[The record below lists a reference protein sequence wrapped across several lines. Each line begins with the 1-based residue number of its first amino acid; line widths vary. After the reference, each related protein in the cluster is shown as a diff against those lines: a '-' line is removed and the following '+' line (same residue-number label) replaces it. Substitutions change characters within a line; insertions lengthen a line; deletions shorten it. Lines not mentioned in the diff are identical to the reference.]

1 MGCWQKAVC
10 VCFWALLFAVCGI
23 TAQAAGFSPAL
34 SSEEGEPGDVVEI
47 SITYDGSLGEVA
59 AFRASVEYDPAVLE
73 YLRPTYGESV
83 REGTVTTVSALGKV
97 ESVFTADKGAV
108 LAAGEGITY
117 RFRVAEGATPG
128 KSSLFV
134 SVFEISSPEPSPLG
148 NDTDVSFDFLVPEP
162 PSSDARLVYLAPD
175 VGELEPGF
183 SPGCLEYT
191 MTVPYEVDAIT
202 FIAEPVAGAVC
213 RVNRKNLGSG
223 GSDTVFEITVT
234 AEDGETKNVY
244 QVTVHRQEKEEEEK
258 PHLSNDARLLSL
270 VPENGTLTPAFSPDV
285 FEYSL
290 TVPYEV
296 TTMAFEGEPVEGAT
310 YRVNRKN
317 LGSGGSNTVFEITV
331 TAEDEE
337 TKNVYQVTVHRQ
349 GKEEEEKPD
358 LSDDARLLSLTP
370 QTGTLTPAF
379 SPNVYEYSLTVPYE
393 ITTMTFEGEPVEG
406 ATYRVNRKN
415 LGSGGSDT
423 VFEITVTAEDEETK
437 NVYQVTVHRQEK
449 EEEEKPALSDDA
461 RLLSLVPQN
470 GTLTP
475 AFSPNVYEYS
485 LTVPYEITTMTF
497 EGEPVEGA
505 TYRVNRKN
513 LGSGGSDTVFEIT
526 VTAEDGET
534 KAVYQVTVHRNE
546 KVKTSATEKPSSTTG
561 AGGTPEPSP
570 TAKAAS
576 EDPTGQEGSPQPD
589 QEALV
594 MAATGDSGNTGGG
607 GDGASPSGVSGVTF
621 QNGNASLVP
630 GMLALLA
637 FVLFCFLSGPIAKS
651 LASRFPGKQ
660 QSEESPSE
668 KP

>member
-23 TAQAAGFSPAL
+23 TAQAAGFSPSL

-117 RFRVAEGATPG
+117 RFRVAEGAAPG

-183 SPGCLEYT
+183 SPGCLGYT

-258 PHLSNDARLLSL
+258 PNLSDDARLLSL
-270 VPENGTLTPAFSPDV
+270 TPQTGTLTPAFSPDV

-296 TTMAFEGEPVEGAT
+296 TTMAFEGKPVEGAT

-317 LGSGGSNTVFEITV
+317 LGSGGSNT
-331 TAEDEE
+331 
-337 TKNVYQVTVHRQ
+337 
-349 GKEEEEKPD
+349 
-358 LSDDARLLSLTP
+358 L
-370 QTGTLTPAF
+370 
-379 SPNVYEYSLTVPYE
+379 
-393 ITTMTFEGEPVEG
+393 
-406 ATYRVNRKN
+406 
-415 LGSGGSDT
+415 
-423 VFEITVTAEDEETK
+423 FEITVTAEDEETK

-470 GTLTP
+470 GALTP

-576 EDPTGQEGSPQPD
+576 EDPTGQNGSPRPG

-607 GDGASPSGVSGVTF
+607 GDGAPPSGVSGVTF

-660 QSEESPSE
+660 QSEETPSE
-668 KP
+668 KL

>member
-23 TAQAAGFSPAL
+23 TAQAAGFSPSL

-117 RFRVAEGATPG
+117 RFRVAEGAAPG

-134 SVFEISSPEPSPLG
+134 SVFEISSQEPSPLG

-183 SPGCLEYT
+183 SPGCLGYT

-258 PHLSNDARLLSL
+258 PDLSDDARLLSL
-270 VPENGTLTPAFSPDV
+270 FPENGTLTPAFSPDV

-296 TTMAFEGEPVEGAT
+296 TTMAFEGKPVEGAT

-317 LGSGGSNTVFEITV
+317 LGSGGSNT
-331 TAEDEE
+331 
-337 TKNVYQVTVHRQ
+337 
-349 GKEEEEKPD
+349 
-358 LSDDARLLSLTP
+358 L
-370 QTGTLTPAF
+370 
-379 SPNVYEYSLTVPYE
+379 
-393 ITTMTFEGEPVEG
+393 
-406 ATYRVNRKN
+406 
-415 LGSGGSDT
+415 
-423 VFEITVTAEDEETK
+423 FEITVTAEDEETK

-470 GTLTP
+470 GALTP

-576 EDPTGQEGSPQPD
+576 EDPTGQNGSPRPG

-607 GDGASPSGVSGVTF
+607 GDGAPPSGVSGVTF

-660 QSEESPSE
+660 QSEETPSE
-668 KP
+668 KL

>member
-23 TAQAAGFSPAL
+23 TAQAAGFSPSL

-117 RFRVAEGATPG
+117 RFRVAEGAAPG

-183 SPGCLEYT
+183 SPGCLGYT

-258 PHLSNDARLLSL
+258 PDLSDDARLLSL

-296 TTMAFEGEPVEGAT
+296 TTMAFEGKPVEGAT

-317 LGSGGSNTVFEITV
+317 LGSGGSNT
-331 TAEDEE
+331 
-337 TKNVYQVTVHRQ
+337 
-349 GKEEEEKPD
+349 
-358 LSDDARLLSLTP
+358 L
-370 QTGTLTPAF
+370 
-379 SPNVYEYSLTVPYE
+379 
-393 ITTMTFEGEPVEG
+393 
-406 ATYRVNRKN
+406 
-415 LGSGGSDT
+415 
-423 VFEITVTAEDEETK
+423 FEITVTAEDEETK

-470 GTLTP
+470 GALTP

-576 EDPTGQEGSPQPD
+576 EDPTGQNGSPRPG

-607 GDGASPSGVSGVTF
+607 GDGAPPSGVSGVTF

-660 QSEESPSE
+660 QSEETPSE
-668 KP
+668 KL

>member
-23 TAQAAGFSPAL
+23 TAQAAGFSPFL
-34 SSEEGEPGDVVEI
+34 SCEEGEPGDVVEI

-175 VGELEPGF
+175 AGELEPGF

-202 FIAEPVAGAVC
+202 FLAEPVAGAVC

-223 GSDTVFEITVT
+223 GSDTLFKITVT

-244 QVTVHRQEKEEEEK
+244 QVTVHRQE
-258 PHLSNDARLLSL
+258 
-270 VPENGTLTPAFSPDV
+270 
-285 FEYSL
+285 
-290 TVPYEV
+290 
-296 TTMAFEGEPVEGAT
+296 
-310 YRVNRKN
+310 
-317 LGSGGSNTVFEITV
+317 
-331 TAEDEE
+331 
-337 TKNVYQVTVHRQ
+337 
-349 GKEEEEKPD
+349 KEEEEKPD

-379 SPNVYEYSLTVPYE
+379 SPDVFEYSLTVPYE

-423 VFEITVTAEDEETK
+423 LFK
-437 NVYQVTVHRQEK
+437 
-449 EEEEKPALSDDA
+449 
-461 RLLSLVPQN
+461 
-470 GTLTP
+470 
-475 AFSPNVYEYS
+475 
-485 LTVPYEITTMTF
+485 
-497 EGEPVEGA
+497 
-505 TYRVNRKN
+505 
-513 LGSGGSDTVFEIT
+513 IT

-561 AGGTPEPSP
+561 AGGTPAPSP
-570 TAKAAS
+570 TAKPAS
-576 EDPTGQEGSPQPD
+576 EDPTGQDGSPRPD

-607 GDGASPSGVSGVTF
+607 GDGASSSGVSGVTF

-660 QSEESPSE
+660 QSEEGPSE

>member
-1 MGCWQKAVC
+1 M
-10 VCFWALLFAVCGI
+10 
-23 TAQAAGFSPAL
+23 
-34 SSEEGEPGDVVEI
+34 VEI

-117 RFRVAEGATPG
+117 RFRVAEGAAPG

-183 SPGCLEYT
+183 SPGCLGYT

-258 PHLSNDARLLSL
+258 PDLSDDARLLSL

-317 LGSGGSNTVFEITV
+317 LGSGGS
-331 TAEDEE
+331 
-337 TKNVYQVTVHRQ
+337 Y
-349 GKEEEEKPD
+349 
-358 LSDDARLLSLTP
+358 
-370 QTGTLTPAF
+370 TL
-379 SPNVYEYSLTVPYE
+379 
-393 ITTMTFEGEPVEG
+393 
-406 ATYRVNRKN
+406 
-415 LGSGGSDT
+415 
-423 VFEITVTAEDEETK
+423 FEITVTAEDEETK

-470 GTLTP
+470 GALTP

-576 EDPTGQEGSPQPD
+576 EDPTGQNGSPRPG

-607 GDGASPSGVSGVTF
+607 GDGAPPSGVSGVTF

-660 QSEESPSE
+660 QSEETPSE
-668 KP
+668 KL

>member
-1 MGCWQKAVC
+1 MGYWWKAVC
-10 VCFWALLFAVCGI
+10 VCFWALLFALCGI
-23 TAQAAGFSPAL
+23 TAQAAGFSPSL
-34 SSEEGEPGDVVEI
+34 SCEEGEPGGVVEVSVI
-47 SITYDGSLGEVA
+47 YDGSLGEVA

-73 YLRPTYGESV
+73 YLRPAYGESV

-108 LAAGEGITY
+108 LTAGEGITY
-117 RFRVAEGATPG
+117 RFRVAEGAAPG

-148 NDTDVSFDFLVPEP
+148 NDTDVSFGFLVPEP
-162 PSSDARLVYLAPD
+162 PSSDTRLVYLAPD

-183 SPGCLEYT
+183 SPECLEYT

-202 FIAEPVAGAVC
+202 FLAEPVAGAVC

-258 PHLSNDARLLSL
+258 PTLSNDARLLSL
-270 VPENGTLTPAFSPDV
+270 VPQNGTLTPVFSPDV

-296 TTMAFEGEPVEGAT
+296 TTMV
-310 YRVNRKN
+310 
-317 LGSGGSNTVFEITV
+317 
-331 TAEDEE
+331 
-337 TKNVYQVTVHRQ
+337 
-349 GKEEEEKPD
+349 
-358 LSDDARLLSLTP
+358 
-370 QTGTLTPAF
+370 
-379 SPNVYEYSLTVPYE
+379 
-393 ITTMTFEGEPVEG
+393 
-406 ATYRVNRKN
+406 
-415 LGSGGSDT
+415 
-423 VFEITVTAEDEETK
+423 
-437 NVYQVTVHRQEK
+437 
-449 EEEEKPALSDDA
+449 
-461 RLLSLVPQN
+461 
-470 GTLTP
+470 
-475 AFSPNVYEYS
+475 
-485 LTVPYEITTMTF
+485 F

-534 KAVYQVTVHRNE
+534 KNVYQVMVHRQEKEEEEKPTLSNDARLLSLVPQNGTLTPVFSPDVFEYSLTVPYEVTTMVFEGEPVEGATYRVNRKNLGSGGSDTLFKITVTAQDGETKAVYQVTVHRNE
-546 KVKTSATEKPSSTTG
+546 KVKTSATEKPASTTG
-561 AGGTPEPSP
+561 AGGTPAPSP
-570 TAKAAS
+570 TAEAAP

-594 MAATGDSGNTGGG
+594 MAAAGGSGNTGGG
-607 GDGASPSGVSGVTF
+607 DGPSPNGGSGVTF

-660 QSEESPSE
+660 QSGEKTSE
-668 KP
+668 KL

>member
-10 VCFWALLFAVCGI
+10 VCFWALLFALCGI
-23 TAQAAGFSPAL
+23 TAQAASFSPFL
-34 SSEEGEPGDVVEI
+34 SCEEGEPGDVVEI

-83 REGTVTTVSALGKV
+83 REGTVTTVSGLGKV

-162 PSSDARLVYLAPD
+162 PSSDARLVYLAPN

-258 PHLSNDARLLSL
+258 PDLSDDARLLSL
-270 VPENGTLTPAFSPDV
+270 VPQTGTLTPAFSPDV

-290 TVPYEV
+290 TVPYEI
-296 TTMAFEGEPVEGAT
+296 TTMAFEGKPVEGAT

-317 LGSGGSNTVFEITV
+317 LGSGGSNT
-331 TAEDEE
+331 
-337 TKNVYQVTVHRQ
+337 
-349 GKEEEEKPD
+349 
-358 LSDDARLLSLTP
+358 
-370 QTGTLTPAF
+370 
-379 SPNVYEYSLTVPYE
+379 
-393 ITTMTFEGEPVEG
+393 M
-406 ATYRVNRKN
+406 
-415 LGSGGSDT
+415 
-423 VFEITVTAEDEETK
+423 FEITVTAEDEETK

-470 GTLTP
+470 GALTP

-576 EDPTGQEGSPQPD
+576 EDPTGQEGSSQPD

-660 QSEESPSE
+660 QSEEGPSE

>member
-117 RFRVAEGATPG
+117 RFRVAEGAAPG

-183 SPGCLEYT
+183 SPGCLGYT

-244 QVTVHRQEKEEEEK
+244 QVTVHRQEKKEEEK
-258 PHLSNDARLLSL
+258 PELSDDARLLSL

-296 TTMAFEGEPVEGAT
+296 TTMAFEGKPVEGAT

-317 LGSGGSNTVFEITV
+317 LGIGGSNT
-331 TAEDEE
+331 
-337 TKNVYQVTVHRQ
+337 
-349 GKEEEEKPD
+349 
-358 LSDDARLLSLTP
+358 L
-370 QTGTLTPAF
+370 
-379 SPNVYEYSLTVPYE
+379 
-393 ITTMTFEGEPVEG
+393 
-406 ATYRVNRKN
+406 
-415 LGSGGSDT
+415 
-423 VFEITVTAEDEETK
+423 FEITVTAEDEETK

-449 EEEEKPALSDDA
+449 EEEENPTLSDDA

-470 GTLTP
+470 GALTP

-561 AGGTPEPSP
+561 AGGTPAPSP

-576 EDPTGQEGSPQPD
+576 EDPTGQNGSPRPG

-607 GDGASPSGVSGVTF
+607 GDGAPPSGVSGVTF

-660 QSEESPSE
+660 QSEETTSE
-668 KP
+668 KL